1 MEGKQAGID
10 FANKAREQIER
21 MRQAGE
27 RSERNT
33 GSGKGA
39 DVPAIPQ
46 SAAAMPP
53 EGELPVGQEKL
64 AWAIAQGGLGPE
76 PLHEQGEGT
85 DVPGN
90 PSVTASPCHLPL
102 HKGGESADA
111 PECEPET
118 EEEQLQ
124 MPPALMPV
132 YMSREDWQQMERE
145 AAKGM
150 MPSEVVTSNR
160 RGLYF
165 ALVGLYAAVAAGAMP
180 VGVAKAEKRLA
191 IEAYN
196 RYIADLSQF
205 KTVGQF
211 YKTVEEAASAY
222 GKRACFDNAEAMY
235 KAVMKAM
242 PKAAHRKETWDDEGT
257 KGFSQN
263 NDTKI

>member
-1 MEGKQAGID
+1 MEGNQAGID

-33 GSGKGA
+33 GSGKGT
-39 DVPAIPQ
+39 DVPTIPQ
-46 SAAAMPP
+46 SAA
-53 EGELPVGQEKL
+53 
-64 AWAIAQGGLGPE
+64 
-76 PLHEQGEGT
+76 
-85 DVPGN
+85 
-90 PSVTASPCHLPL
+90 PCHLPL

-235 KAVMKAM
+235 KAVMKVM

-257 KGFSQN
+257 KGLSQN